1 MEKHKNAATTCK
13 LCDKTFTKKYMKVH
27 IVSVHEKIRFKCD
40 QCDYETSQRKYLN
53 HHKSRRHGV
62 LKCDQ
67 CDKTFKKTSLKVHIA
82 SVHEKIRF
90 ECDQCDYKASHRKAT
105 TLHKMSMHEGKFL
118 KCDQCDKQFQIMN
131 GKRRLA
137 IHKRFNHENKRFEC
151 DQCDKKFA
159 YKGSLKLHFKES
171 LNCHKN
177 SNHSVLFVCHECQRK
192 LSSSIK
198 LKSHMQSFHGNYII
212 KCDKCDSDLKAK
224 TKLKNTKRKN
234 TMVSNTHVTNV
245 TLKAK

>member
-1 MEKHKNAATTCK
+1 MEKHENAATTCK
-13 LCDKTFTKKYMKVH
+13 LCDKTFTKKYLKAH
-27 IVSVHEKIRFKCD
+27 IVSMHEKIRLKCD

-53 HHKSRRHGV
+53 RHKSRRHGV

-90 ECDQCDYKASHRKAT
+90 ECDQCDYKAPVRQAI

-118 KCDQCDKQFQIMN
+118 KCDQCDKQFQIRN

-137 IHKRFNHENKRFEC
+137 THKRFNHENKRFEC

-192 LSSSIK
+192 LSSSTK

-212 KCDKCDSDLKAK
+212 KCDKCDFRLS
-224 TKLKNTKRKN
+224 
-234 TMVSNTHVTNV
+234 
-245 TLKAK
+245 